1 MLIDAETAFDKIQHS
16 LMIETLT
23 KQEIEKNFLN
33 FTKIIY
39 EKSKANTLNGK
50 RLKTFPLRST
60 QRCLVSSLLFNILYS
75 SQGN

>member
-23 KQEIEKNFLN
+23 TQKIEKNFLN

-39 EKSKANTLNGK
+39 EKSKANII
-50 RLKTFPLRST
+50 LKKVRNLK
-60 QRCLVSSLLFNILYS
+60 LFH
-75 SQGN
+75 